1 MKQTKERVSLS
12 VENELDDLLTQW
24 AENEQLG
31 EVRSRAI
38 RDLALNGS
46 AKMQPAL
53 TYHWWR
59 KVFAKSVVSLPSLKV
74 VRISPLWKD
83 CQTRIIWSG

>member
-1 MKQTKERVSLS
+1 MKQTKANVSLS
-12 VENELDDLLTQW
+12 LENDLDDLLTQW

-31 EVRSRAI
+31 EVRSREI
-38 RDLALNGS
+38 RDLAMDGS
-46 AKMQPAL
+46 AKQRSEL
-53 TYHWWR
+53 TYLWWR

-74 VRISPLWKD
+74 VCISPLWKD